1 MRGKKRILY
10 VMHLDWSWIKQR
22 PQFIEEKLENK
33 FDVHVTCIRNYRIR
47 NYNNKNNM
55 SVFYRVPFIS
65 RYPQLWK
72 INQFR
77 LKQFL
82 YKHIK
87 KFNPKIIYVSSPDFI
102 EGIPLSYKG
111 KIVYDCMD
119 DMIAFAPMHRKE
131 NILQFEKKLVERAN
145 TVIVSSDWLKSVLS
159 KRNPGFA
166 SKLHI
171 IKNGFDGNIVQ
182 EEQHLHNQLYTF
194 CYFGTIS
201 HWFNFDILVKSLAD
215 FPDIQY
221 LLVGPV
227 SPGTTIPKHDRIV
240 HVPAVE
246 HGELYEKTKHAD
258 AFIMPFKINDIV
270 LAVDPV
276 KLYEYINFN
285 KNILCVEYPEVERFK
300 PFVFFY
306 NSYESFCNQ
315 IKKMKE
321 TTDTNYSNED
331 RLDFL
336 RFNTWE
342 QRAKEIVSLMDI

>member
-10 VMHLDWSWIKQR
+10 AMDLDWSWIKQR
-22 PQFIEEKLENK
+22 PQFIEERLENK
-33 FDVHVTCIRNYRIR
+33 FDVYVTCIRNYRIR
-47 NYNNKNNM
+47 KYYSKDNM
-55 SVFYRVPFIS
+55 SVFYRIPFIS

-77 LKQFL
+77 LKKFF
-82 YKHIK
+82 YKYIK
-87 KFNPKIIYVSSPDFI
+87 KFNPEIIYVSSPDFI
-102 EGIPLSYKG
+102 EGIPLSFKG
-111 KIVYDCMD
+111 KIVFDCMD
-119 DMIAFAPMHRKE
+119 DMIAFAPLHRKE
-131 NILQFEKKLVERAN
+131 NMLHLEQKLVERADV
-145 TVIVSSDWLKSVLS
+145 VIVSSDWLKSVLS
-159 KRNPGFA
+159 KRNPDFV

-182 EEQHLHNQLYTF
+182 EVQHLQNQLYTF

-201 HWFNFDILVKSLAD
+201 HWFNFNILVKSLVD

-221 LLVGPV
+221 VLIGPV
-227 SPGTTIPKHDRIV
+227 SPGTTIPKHDRII
-240 HVPAVE
+240 HIPAVE
-246 HGELYEKTKHAD
+246 HGELYERTKNAD

-285 KNILCVEYPEVERFK
+285 KNILCVEYPEVKRFE

-306 NSYESFCNQ
+306 HDYESFCNQ
-315 IKKMKE
+315 IRKMKE
-321 TTDTNYSNED
+321 LAGTKYSNKD

-342 QRAKEIVSLMDI
+342 QRVKQIVTLIDV